1 MITTGKFERSS
12 CYWGKYVTL
21 SGESRLLHANSLQ
34 IKAWSNRMDT
44 GTDLT
49 SKIVTDYFHSLI
61 KTMVDSATYSRN
73 IAKLERVHLAR
84 DRSNA

>member
-1 MITTGKFERSS
+1 
-12 CYWGKYVTL
+12 
-21 SGESRLLHANSLQ
+21 
-34 IKAWSNRMDT
+34 MDT

-49 SKIVTDYFHSLI
+49 SKIVSDYFHSLI